1 MGWDYRH
8 TRDNSNPVTEDE
20 IFDLETELLAGAS
33 PRDAA
38 IVCAQDPM
46 TIITVMRSDSPLGV
60 RLRKSEAKAKI
71 ASVKEL
77 RDGDW
82 KAHAHFLKN
91 RYPEEW
97 GDKKTV
103 SLEAKQLSRLSRK
116 ELIAELE
123 RQLEILKAMPD
134 EEFGLPQGAPLNAS
148 LVLAAGEDTT
158 GDD

>member
-8 TRDNSNPVTEDE
+8 TRDTSNRVSEEE
-20 IFDLETELLAGAS
+20 IYELETELLQGAS

-38 IVCAQDPM
+38 IVVGLEPAM
-46 TIITVMRSDSPLGV
+46 VLTIIRSDAPLGA
-60 RLRKSEAKAKI
+60 RLRKAEARAKI
-71 ASVKEL
+71 ASVKEV
-77 RDGDW
+77 RNGDW

-103 SLEAKQLSRLSRK
+103 SLEAKQMARLSRK

-123 RQLEILKAMPD
+123 RQLEILKGMPD
-134 EEFGLPQGAPLNAS
+134 EEFGLPGANNAS

-158 GDD
+158 SED